1 MIKKIARKKTTKF
14 LSRYL
19 EMIVFVKL
27 KIFNDTKLIIKQHS
41 L

>member
-1 MIKKIARKKTTKF
+1 MIKKIERKKTTKF

-19 EMIVFVKL
+19 EIIVFVKL
-27 KIFNDTKLIIKQHS
+27 KIFKDIRLIIKQYN